1 MTENAVTDATVATEH
16 TVAPLT
22 TEHTVSSSMAPPYV
36 NREPLHS
43 RVAWWRTRAWCK
55 SGECQ
60 HLVRVLLTLGTQPSC
75 QTQLTR
81 VLAAT
86 VPPFLKLGSEEAF
99 FAALQDP
106 GLPLERAI
114 SDDDLRAAVLNFLVD
129 WPNPQRLATYSE
141 LCADPHVSAM
151 STQRL
156 PNGVSLSK
164 WIEKRMHPEMELREV
179 IHPHSL
185 QFYGTTIH
193 MTRLGLRTVVALYKA
208 KRAG

>member
-1 MTENAVTDATVATEH
+1 MTENSVTGATAATEH
-16 TVAPLT
+16 TVAPPAT
-22 TEHTVSSSMAPPYV
+22 DQTVSSSMPPPHV

-43 RVAWWRTRAWCK
+43 RVAWWRTRAWHK

-60 HLVRVLLTLGTQPSC
+60 HLVRVLLTLRTQPSC
-75 QTQLTR
+75 QTQLTK

-86 VPPFLKLGSEEAF
+86 LPPFLKISSEEAF
-99 FAALQDP
+99 FAALRDP

-129 WPNPQRLATYSE
+129 WPNPQRLPTYSE

-156 PNGVSLSK
+156 PNGVSLST

-179 IHPHSL
+179 IHTHTQS
-185 QFYGTTIH
+185 IH
-193 MTRLGLRTVVALYKA
+193 MTRLGLRSVVALHMT
-208 KRAG
+208 RAGFI